1 MFINYKPIQFILI
14 FTFLFFSNYT
24 KAQSFDLITSSN
36 STFNKKTVGVLHVN
50 KNSIQ
55 NGYTL
60 LYPSNSTKTFLINN
74 DGKIINQW
82 TSNYNPGQTAYLM
95 DNGNLVRS
103 CKTNNT
109 VFKLGGIGGRIEIK
123 NWHDDLL
130 WEWQLSDST
139 KCLHHDIKPLPNGN
153 ILAIMVEKKLL
164 PDFVNAG
171 RDTLKLSDKELWNEV
186 ILEIKPIDNNKAE
199 IVWQWSAWDHLAQNK
214 YTDKI
219 NYNTIKKHPEL
230 IDVNYNLELNSTADF
245 LHFNSIDFNSQ
256 LNQIMVSVRNYSEI
270 WVIDHSTTTAQA
282 KTHKGGKTD
291 MGGDLLYRWGNSK
304 AFGGNTDAKLDGQHS
319 ASWIKKGFINEG
331 KITLFDNKATTR
343 HARIVMI
350 NPSLNKQTFKYNYIL
365 NKGFGPDKE
374 FWTYTQPNFVEGR
387 AGAVQGLQNGNVL
400 ITETSKG
407 RLLEITPQKDTAWIY
422 TIPFS
427 NDIALTQNKPF
438 ENAGTSFKAEK
449 YSINH
454 SAFLNKKTI
463 EGSSIELNPNVSFSR
478 LEITPTIDSIKP
490 IQLSAQNKC
499 VLPINNVFVFYNK
512 PISVYTKTGDLYDE
526 QIIKENGLFYLGLY
540 NPGIYYI
547 KCNNVI
553 SKIEITK

>member
-1 MFINYKPIQFILI
+1 MFISYKPIHSILLY
-14 FTFLFFSNYT
+14 TFLIVSVYV
-24 KAQSFDLITSSN
+24 KAQNIDLISSSN

-103 CKTNNT
+103 CKTNNI

-123 NWHDDLL
+123 NWNDDLL
-130 WEWQLSDST
+130 WEWELSDST

-153 ILAIMVEKKLL
+153 ILAIMIEKKLL
-164 PDFVNAG
+164 QDVVSAG

-186 ILEIKPIDNNKAE
+186 ILEIKPVDNNKAE
-199 IVWQWSAWDHLAQNK
+199 IIWQWSAWDHLVQNK
-214 YTDKI
+214 YADKI
-219 NYNTIKKHPEL
+219 NYNTIEKHPEL

-270 WVIDHSTTTAQA
+270 WIIDHSTTTAQA
-282 KTHKGGKTD
+282 KTHKGGKTG
-291 MGGDLLYRWGNSK
+291 MGGDLIYRWGNNK
-304 AFGGNTDAKLDGQHS
+304 TFGVNTDAKLDGQHS
-319 ASWIKKGFINEG
+319 ASWIKRGNLNEG
-331 KITLFDNKATTR
+331 KITVFDNKATTR
-343 HARIVMI
+343 NARIVML
-350 NPSLNKQTFKYNYIL
+350 NPSLNKQTFKYNYIVK
-365 NKGFGPDKE
+365 KGFGPDKE
-374 FWTYTQPNFVEGR
+374 FWTYTQTNFVEGR

-422 TIPFS
+422 IIPFN
-427 NDIALTQNKPF
+427 NDKALTQNKTF
-438 ENAGTSFKAEK
+438 ETAGSSFKSEK
-449 YSINH
+449 YSINYD
-454 SAFLNKKTI
+454 AFLNKKI
-463 EGSSIELNPNVSFSR
+463 VEGSSIELNPKMSFSR
-478 LEITPTIDSIKP
+478 LEITPAIDSIKP
-490 IQLSAQNKC
+490 ITLSKHNKC
-499 VLPINNVFVFYNK
+499 LMPIDNALIFYNK
-512 PISVYTKTGDLYDE
+512 PISVYSQTGDLYDE
-526 QIIKENGLFYLGLY
+526 QTINENGKFYLGLY
-540 NPGIYYI
+540 NPGIYYV
-547 KCNNVI
+547 KCNNAI
-553 SKIEITK
+553 SKIEITN